1 LRYVKSVANER
12 RMVSFYG
19 FNNVLGFSSGSLRL
33 FGSFLRSR
41 WGGFQP
47 LRAVTSFPVGSSQQV
62 ASNASAARFPT
73 RSSQRP
79 KVRTFAFVKLKSQI
93 PNFITL
99 LNLFCGCAAIV
110 NILDYQ
116 FIAAFWFL
124 FAAGW
129 FDFADGLVA
138 RLLKVSSEHGKEL
151 DSLADMVSFGA
162 VPGVIYYTLLF
173 IDQSAA
179 PAAAPISWSWYAAPG
194 LIVVLFS
201 ALRLAKFN
209 LDTRQSENFMGVATP
224 TSTVFATGLMLI
236 YALDPFGWAVW
247 TTSPLVLYPAIIAF
261 SYLLVSEHP
270 MFSFKIKGA
279 KWAGNETRIIFAVLA
294 IVFLAVLRT
303 AAFPFI
309 VGVYLIINLVA
320 PPTAQANT
328 SNE

>member
-1 LRYVKSVANER
+1 MPYL
-12 RMVSFYG
+12 
-19 FNNVLGFSSGSLRL
+19 
-33 FGSFLRSR
+33 
-41 WGGFQP
+41 P
-47 LRAVTSFPVGSSQQV
+47 P
-62 ASNASAARFPT
+62 
-73 RSSQRP
+73 
-79 KVRTFAFVKLKSQI
+79 VKLKSQT

-99 LNLFCGCAAIV
+99 LNLFCGCAAII

-116 FIAAFWFL
+116 FVTAFWFL

-138 RLLKVSSEHGKEL
+138 RLLNVSSEHGKEL

-179 PAAAPISWSWYAAPG
+179 PAPIAIGAPEITWSWYAAPG
-194 LIVVLFS
+194 LVIAMAS

-209 LDTRQSENFMGVATP
+209 LDTRQTENFIGVATP

-236 YALDPFGWAVW
+236 YALDPFGWAAW
-247 TTSPLVLYPAIIAF
+247 ATSPIILYPAIITF

-294 IVFLAVLRT
+294 IVLLAVLRT

-320 PPTAQANT
+320 PPTAQANI

>member
-1 LRYVKSVANER
+1 
-12 RMVSFYG
+12 
-19 FNNVLGFSSGSLRL
+19 
-33 FGSFLRSR
+33 
-41 WGGFQP
+41 
-47 LRAVTSFPVGSSQQV
+47 
-62 ASNASAARFPT
+62 
-73 RSSQRP
+73 
-79 KVRTFAFVKLKSQI
+79 VKLKSQI

-99 LNLFCGCAAIV
+99 LNLFCGCAAII

-138 RLLKVSSEHGKEL
+138 RLLNVSSEHGKEL

-179 PAAAPISWSWYAAPG
+179 PAAAPEIIWSWYAAPG
-194 LIVVLFS
+194 LIVAMFS

-209 LDTRQSENFMGVATP
+209 LDTRQTENFLGVATP

-236 YALDPFGWAVW
+236 YALDPFGWAAWV
-247 TTSPLVLYPAIIAF
+247 TSPMVLYPAIIAF

-279 KWAGNETRIIFAVLA
+279 KWVGNETRIIFAVLA
-294 IVFLAVLRT
+294 IVLLATLRT

-320 PPTAQANT
+320 PPTAQANI